1 MDNNEQQYKVC
12 VIGVGSIAKR
22 HIRNM
27 AKLSEERGMR
37 FTIDAV
43 RRGGNRDGIE
53 DLPIRNVYRTV
64 EEIGEYDAIFITNPT
79 EVHLTTLDQVRGKAR
94 AYFIEKPVTS
104 IKNLRAAEKD
114 PYYAKEFCY
123 VACPLRYC
131 QVIRYLRKHIP
142 EWNIC
147 SVRAISSSYLPD
159 WRPGVDYR
167 QTYSARRELGGGV
180 SIDLIHEWDYLKHL
194 FGLPEKVVY
203 YGGKKSTL
211 EIDSDDIAVYLAE
224 YPDMLVELHL
234 DYFGRKAIREILIFT
249 DEDTVRADLIK
260 NQIEF
265 LRTGEVISFD
275 EVRDDYQKRELV
287 HFFKIVDGRKS
298 DGTIKE
304 AVQTMKLTQGLIP
317 KRS

>member
-1 MDNNEQQYKVC
+1 MFENEQFKVC
-12 VIGVGSIAKR
+12 FIGVGSIAKR
-22 HIRNM
+22 HIRNL
-27 AKLSEERGMR
+27 AALAEEHG
-37 FTIDAV
+37 FEISIDAV
-43 RRGGNRDGIE
+43 RREGNRTGIE
-53 DLPIRNVYRTV
+53 NLPVRNVYKT
-64 EEIGEYDAIFITNPT
+64 IGEMEEYDAVFITNPT
-79 EVHLTTLDQVRGKAR
+79 EVHLTTLDQVRGKAA

-114 PYYAKEFCY
+114 PYYAESFCY

-131 QVIRYLRKHIP
+131 QVIRYLRKHVP
-142 EWNIC
+142 SWNIC

-159 WRPGVDYR
+159 WRPGTDYR
-167 QTYSARRELGGGV
+167 NTYSARKELGGGV

-211 EIDSDDIAVYLAE
+211 EINSDDIAVYLAE

-234 DYFGRKAIREILIFT
+234 DYFGRAPIRELLIFT

-260 NQIEF
+260 NRIEF
-265 LRTGEVISFD
+265 LRSGETIDFD
-275 EVRDDYQKRELV
+275 EIRDDYQKRELM
-287 HFFKIVDGRKS
+287 HFLKIVRGRKS

-317 KRS
+317 KK